1 MLHRPRRA
9 ASFILVLAALA
20 ASAACGGSGAG
31 PTPPGPAPTLT
42 CPANVEVTAHNG
54 ESPVVNFDAP
64 TAQGGDAP
72 VTVACTP
79 ASGTTFPVGTST
91 VNCTATDAAKRNAT
105 CSFSVD
111 VSGVPT
117 LSKLKFV
124 AFGDSLTEGQTSPD
138 PTILLLNPADS
149 YPSKLQQLLSAR
161 YVDQTIAVI
170 NKGRSGERVHEDGEK
185 RLPGVL
191 DNEKPDV
198 LLLLDGANDLL
209 RAGSAGDP
217 EDAIS
222 PIVGSLEEM
231 VQSAKRRHIAVML
244 ATFPPQRRD
253 GKRGAGAP
261 AVPELNDEI
270 RRLAAD
276 EGATLVD
283 LYNGLGGTPE
293 GSIGVD
299 GLHPTA
305 SGYSKIAQIWF
316 EAIQNK
322 YEKAGARAVLQIPA
336 GAAP

>member
-1 MLHRPRRA
+1 MFHRPRRA
-9 ASFILVLAALA
+9 ASSIFILGVLGAAT
-20 ASAACGGSGAG
+20 ACGGGSGAG
-31 PTPPGPAPTLT
+31 PTPSGPAPTLT
-42 CPANVEVTAHNG
+42 CPANVEIAAHNG
-54 ESPVVNFDAP
+54 EAPVVNFDAP

-79 ASGTTFPVGTST
+79 ASGTTFPVGANT
-91 VNCTATDAAKRNAT
+91 VNCTATDASKRSAT
-105 CSFSVD
+105 CSFSVN
-111 VSGVPT
+111 VAGVPT
-117 LSKLKFV
+117 LTKLKFV
-124 AFGDSLTEGQTSPD
+124 AFGDSLTEGQTSAD

-149 YPSKLQQLLSAR
+149 YPFKLQQLLSGR
-161 YVDQTIAVI
+161 YVDQTITVI

-185 RLPGVL
+185 RLPDVL
-191 DNEKPDV
+191 DDEKPDV

-209 RAGSAGDP
+209 RAGNAGDP

-231 VQSAKRRHIAVML
+231 VQSAKRRHVAVML

-253 GKRGAGAP
+253 GQRGAGAP

-276 EGATLVD
+276 ESATLVD
-283 LYNGLGGTPE
+283 LYNGLGGTPD

-305 SGYSKIAQIWF
+305 SGYSKIADIWF
-316 EAIQNK
+316 DAIKKK
-322 YEKAGARAVLQIPA
+322 YEQQEGARAVLRVRTQ
-336 GAAP
+336 